1 MLVKNLNDRGIRLFK
16 YDQRYILYDITDSSK
31 YVVDI
36 GASGYIMDNVYA
48 LSNIE
53 GVVFYIVYYS
63 NYTNNNKSYHKIS
76 MLFGISSLLGNNGFL
91 LESLSSYLKD
101 DPMENWFDDLYNI
114 KWTSRECHWDDHRGT
129 LPIDVTLDNFILSQ
143 SKEWHDQ
150 VYEIFNDSEID
161 LWLNEWRGDA
171 MYMNSYGDIPEYWKL
186 KGVEEVVSIDH
197 ITFKEVDSLNS
208 DYWEVRRIHH
218 LYNVYLS
225 KKKWKYFNRDLENG
239 FYDSS
244 GELQGTMYYFHD
256 KSLEVAIEFKS
267 WYPVQLKCYPLD
279 LLSKAIRCYNKS
291 TYVRVFNSWLKNFGK
306 I

>member
-1 MLVKNLNDRGIRLFK
+1 MLVKNLNNRGIRLFR
-16 YDQRYILYDITDSSK
+16 YDQRYILFDITDSSK

-36 GASGYIMDNVYA
+36 DASGYIMDNVYA

-53 GVVFYIVYYS
+53 GVVFYIVYHSYYS
-63 NYTNNNKSYHKIS
+63 INHKSYHKVS

-91 LESLSSYLKD
+91 LESLSSYLRD
-101 DPMENWFDDLYNI
+101 DPMENWLDDLYNL
-114 KWTSRECHWDDHRGT
+114 KWTSRECHWDDHRNT
-129 LPIDVTLDNFILSQ
+129 LPIDVNLDDLILSQ

-150 VYEIFNDSEID
+150 VYEIFNDAEID

-171 MYMNSYGDIPEYWKL
+171 MYMTSNGDIPDSWKL
-186 KGVEEVVSIDH
+186 KGVEEVASVESIKL
-197 ITFKEVDSLNS
+197 KEVSSTNS
-208 DYWEVRRIHH
+208 DHWEVRRIHH

-225 KKKWKYFNRDLENG
+225 TKNWKYVENG

-244 GELQGTMYYFHD
+244 GKLQGTMSYFHD
-256 KSLEVAIEFKS
+256 KSREVALEFKS

-279 LLSKAIRCYNKS
+279 LLSNAIKCYHKS
-291 TYVRVFNSWLKNFGK
+291 TYVQVFNSWLTNFGK